1 MITVAVGAEDL
12 RLRFVLLQGKEN
24 DEFLTAVLAGIFKAR
39 HMHLP
44 GILRKGSIVWKWGLS
59 CLSRA
64 GAVLLMLSQPG
75 LL

>member
-44 GILRKGSIVWKWGLS
+44 GILRKGH
-59 CLSRA
+59 
-64 GAVLLMLSQPG
+64 VLGSHVFPAFPAPERFC
-75 LL
+75 